1 MTMRIKNAINGWLH
15 SKSRVRFIPACAV
28 MSALAAGPTLRAG
41 QVPASPLANEIFDVN
56 GSVKPCTTD
65 ADCKAGETGPDPQ
78 TVCRDTTGDGVPDAC
93 YVKRQRYLSVKP
105 NPNNAGSSY
114 AIRISLDTGEA
125 GGALLGFVQEPTNMS
140 AGPIPGPASFDK
152 ALIDGAP
159 FYQDWTTLPS
169 GVISIGDCEISPSH
183 NYLVQTIADGA
194 DTNNEN
200 NYSAPL
206 NLPTCANHGDT
217 TGGGNPGSPPNGAP
231 ASLTDVYASVLVFQG
246 IGNEPLDWLDIEP
259 NNNNAPNLIVRLAD
273 AFATVQSFQQNPYP
287 GPDPQ
292 ECP

>member
-125 GGALLGFVQEPTNMS
+125 GGALLGFVQEPSNLP
-140 AGPIPGPASFDK
+140 ANANPGPASYDR
-152 ALIDGAP
+152 ATIGDTP
-159 FYQDWTTLPS
+159 FYSDWTTLTS
-169 GVISIGDCEISPSH
+169 GAISIGDCEISPSH
-183 NYLVQTIADGA
+183 SYLVQAIAEGT
-194 DTNNEN
+194 DTDNED
-200 NYSAPL
+200 NYSDPL
-206 NLPTCANHGDT
+206 NLSTCANHGDV
-217 TGGGNPGSPPNGAP
+217 TGGGNPGDPPNGAP
-231 ASLTDVYASVLVFQG
+231 CSIADIYGVVLAFQG
-246 IGNEPLDWLDIEP
+246 NGNEPLDWLELEP
-259 NNNNAPNLIVRLAD
+259 NNNNAPNLLVGLAD
-273 AFATVQSFQQNPYP
+273 AFGAVQAFQSNPYP
-287 GPDPQ
+287 GPEPQ
-292 ECP
+292 DCP